1 MTTKGHRPIK
11 PRVKRSS
18 LGERSGVSPKR
29 SNAWLLREAKARFSE
44 VINRVHEEGPQH
56 VSVRGKKE
64 VVIVTA
70 DEFRRM
76 KGDVTGKALVDALAK
91 SPLRDVEFERLS
103 VQSPVRDVE
112 L

>member
-1 MTTKGHRPIK
+1 MSETSAH
-11 PRVKRSS
+11 V
-18 LGERSGVSPKR
+18 SGTSPAR
-29 SNAWLLREAKARFSE
+29 NSAWLLREAKARLSE
-44 VINRVHEEGPQH
+44 VINRVHEEGPQR

-76 KGDVTGKALVDALAK
+76 KGDVTGQALVDALAK
-91 SPLRDVEFERLS
+91 SPLRDLEFERLS